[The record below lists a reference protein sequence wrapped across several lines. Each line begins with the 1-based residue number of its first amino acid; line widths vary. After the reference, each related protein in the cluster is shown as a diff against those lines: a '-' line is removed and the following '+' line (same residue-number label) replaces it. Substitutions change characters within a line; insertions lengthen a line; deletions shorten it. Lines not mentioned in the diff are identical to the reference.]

1 MTKALVLDQQKLFQ
15 TLLSVREVYPFTS
28 LLLDMSDNCN
38 GNIGN
43 L

>member
-15 TLLSVREVYPFTS
+15 TLSVREVYPFTS